1 MTDCDIR
8 NAMDAISCDSTR
20 LMLTRCTVHNS
31 KGHGVT
37 ARNSTVLI
45 SYSQLT
51 NTLDDCLSLQ
61 GGEAVIDHCT
71 LAQFYPFSANR
82 GAALRFSNSNI
93 DMLLR
98 CSHTLV
104 TGYEADVVM
113 GAQRDTL
120 TLFDYYF
127 GDCILRTDSVA
138 DTLRFER
145 IIWETPKDSV
155 QGKQHFRT
163 IDEDNLYYD
172 FTIDS
177 ISPAFS
183 RGIGCQLFQAGE

>member
-1 MTDCDIR
+1 
-8 NAMDAISCDSTR
+8 
-20 LMLTRCTVHNS
+20 
-31 KGHGVT
+31 
-37 ARNSTVLI
+37 
-45 SYSQLT
+45 
-51 NTLDDCLSLQ
+51 
-61 GGEAVIDHCT
+61 
-71 LAQFYPFSANR
+71 
-82 GAALRFSNSNI
+82 
-93 DMLLR
+93 MLLR